1 YTNGRQGTGTGLD
14 GNYEETPLIYQ
25 RRYHTVV
32 DALLCIAILMIIYS
46 CKRLHSLKTNFGI
59 VIAMK
64 LLEVSS
70 LLCYR
75 LDYMLYCLKEV
86 PVILILSARLYKL
99 ANTCIQPTISAIIL
113 YNLREKVSSERR
125 TRYLVGV
132 SIGSAIAAL
141 LASVSEL
148 AYSDGIPDDN
158 A

>member
-1 YTNGRQGTGTGLD
+1 SNFGKCEIQHLA
-14 GNYEETPLIYQ
+14 
-25 RRYHTVV
+25 RYHTVV

-125 TRYLVGV
+125 THFLVGV
-132 SIGSAIAAL
+132 TISCAIAAL